1 MTTEQL
7 LELMDNTYAKVVKR
21 VDGIGDHNYVDRFN
35 DGSEIQAFEEKTP
48 IQIMKDI
55 EEEIQDAIAYLM
67 FLGIRIQKI
76 KNLMRVNDDNL

>member
-7 LELMDNTYAKVVKR
+7 LELMDTTYAKVVQR

-35 DGSEIQAFEEKTP
+35 DGTEVQAFEEKTP
-48 IQIMKDI
+48 VQIMKDI

-76 KNLMRVNDDNL
+76 KRLMQVNNDNF

>member
-7 LELMDNTYAKVVKR
+7 LELMDTTYAKVVQR

-35 DGSEIQAFEEKTP
+35 DGTEVQAFEEKTP
-48 IQIMKDI
+48 VQIMKDI

-76 KNLMRVNDDNL
+76 KRLMQVNNDNL